1 LVVLR
6 KSIATFCYWQKPK
19 SLLGG
24 PNYGHSGPFLRL
36 LSLELVC
43 FAVVWQHE
51 SNFLTNLTFDL
62 NFLWDVLLVRLFLVH
77 LRLELRR
84 FGGLLPPIYA
94 RRRGQRRAGRR
105 SWRQGLSICPSLSI
119 WPQKLTG
126 SLVQI
131 SPRHVD
137 DYLFQKQLPLTVSRT
152 LHQLAF
158 AIVRLTQPFF
168 FVRGPLAARR

>member
-1 LVVLR
+1 M
-6 KSIATFCYWQKPK
+6 
-19 SLLGG
+19 
-24 PNYGHSGPFLRL
+24 
-36 LSLELVC
+36 E
-43 FAVVWQHE
+43 QHE

-137 DYLFQKQLPLTVSRT
+137 DYLFQKKLTARIGSPPGVPLTVSRT